1 VPRTLTIGCTLPT
14 SGAAADTGALR
25 GLAQTAEAVGFD
37 SIWLADHV
45 VVPER
50 IASSYPYSPDG
61 RFPTTANQ
69 PYLEQCLR
77 RFAEQV
83 RPAIGGGVG

>member
-1 VPRTLTIGCTLPT
+1 LVCGLTGRYPGRVSRTLTI
-14 SGAAADTGALR
+14 
-25 GLAQTAEAVGFD
+25 GFD
-37 SIWLADHV
+37 SIWLSDHV

-50 IASSYPYSPDG
+50 IAPSYPYSPDG
-61 RFPTTANQ
+61 RFLTTAAQ